1 MTLISLYIE
10 NFGGLSGYEL
20 IFEQG
25 LTTINQPNG
34 FGKTTLAEFI
44 RTMFYGFPRK
54 SKTLEKSRRQKY
66 APWNGGAFGGYLIF
80 EYEGQRYRLERTFG
94 TTPKGDTFTLI
105 DLATNRKTS
114 RFSEEIGAELFQLDA
129 DSFERSTYLP
139 QMWADGPL
147 ATASIQAKLSALVED
162 GSDMANFDKAIATLR
177 AKRSALVPYR
187 GSGGTVAEAAGKI
200 TQLQVQLD
208 QLLQQRDRIG
218 VVQDTTV
225 QTEEELKRVQAA
237 LAQVLQELSTASEA
251 AASSLRRDQYEQLR
265 QRFSQVEGKIAA
277 LQAQYPAGFP
287 DMPALCS
294 AETAAEQLAALENQ
308 VITTPA
314 DLQAQAVLRDNRYF
328 ENHLPTQS
336 ELDTCRRNC
345 EEFSAL
351 QQKIHNAEL
360 AHAEQIR
367 KERET
372 LALQPATTGSVA
384 VTVVWLLCAL
394 GLAAGTAMM
403 VMKRFLYGYIG
414 LGFGL
419 GFMIA
424 ALLMMHIR
432 KKRQHTRNLQYRRES
447 DERIAAAQQEM
458 ELLRQRSEKY
468 RVEISRFLADYG
480 IEVPPQHF
488 FAGQTRL
495 EHNVLLFEQARQQA
509 AQWQS
514 RKEKQEAEL
523 TLHRRELETFFARYG
538 QKMGD
543 NARAQLRQMRD
554 EIYEVRSLLAQKR
567 ELSDQLTAF
576 WQAHAEQLSAPPIP
590 VKDAQALKQQEENL
604 RDTLTALTEKLLRQK
619 QELQHLRMQTDRI
632 PQLQEELE
640 HWQHQRDKGRENAR
654 ILDDTMDFLHQ
665 AREKLSTSY
674 LGTIQSR
681 FGHYLSKLEGT
692 SGEKFLIDTD
702 FQVQLERLGQ
712 AREMAY
718 FSAGQ
723 TDLVMLCM
731 RLALVDALFKGQEM
745 FVILDDP
752 FVNLDDVHTAQALEL
767 LQTLASE
774 RQILY
779 LTCHSSRAI

>member
-1 MTLISLYIE
+1 MKLISLYIE
-10 NFGGLSGYEL
+10 NFGGLRGYEL
-20 IFEQG
+20 KLEPG

-44 RTMFYGFPRK
+44 RAMLYGFPRK
-54 SKTLEKSRRQKY
+54 SKTLEKSLRQKY
-66 APWNGGAFGGYLIF
+66 APWGGGVFGGHLIF
-80 EYEGQRYRLERTFG
+80 EHEGQRYRLERTFG
-94 TTPKGDTFTLI
+94 STPKGDTFTLI

-114 RFSEEIGAELFQLDA
+114 RFSEEIGAELFQLDS

-139 QMWADGPL
+139 QMRDDGSL
-147 ATASIQAKLSALVED
+147 STASIQAKLSALVED
-162 GSDMANFDKAIATLR
+162 GSDIANFDKAIATLR

-187 GSGGTVAEAAGKI
+187 GSGGTVAEAVDKI

-208 QLLQQRDRIG
+208 QAMQQRDRMG
-218 VVQDTTV
+218 AVQDSTV
-225 QTEEELKRVQAA
+225 QTEKELKRTQAA
-237 LAQVLQELSTASEA
+237 LAQVLQELSTASEV
-251 AASSLRRDQYEQLR
+251 AASSLRRDQCEQLL
-265 QRFSQVEGKIAA
+265 QRCSQVEDKIAA
-277 LQAQYPAGFP
+277 LQVQYPAGFP
-287 DMPALCS
+287 DMSALCG

-314 DLQAQAVLRDNRYF
+314 DLQAQAVLRDNSYF

-360 AHAEQIR
+360 TLSEQIR
-367 KERET
+367 KDRET
-372 LALQPATTGSVA
+372 LALQPATSGTTA
-384 VTVVWLLCAL
+384 LTIVWLLCAL
-394 GLAAGTAMM
+394 GLTAGTVLM
-403 VMKRFLYGYIG
+403 VVQRFLYGGIG
-414 LGFGL
+414 LVFGF
-419 GFMIA
+419 GFMIT

-432 KKRQHTRNLQYRRES
+432 KKRQHVRLLQRRKES
-447 DERIAAAQQEM
+447 DEHIAVAQLEI
-458 ELLRQRSEKY
+458 ELLRQKSEKY
-468 RVEISRFLADYG
+468 RREVSQFLADYG

-488 FAGQTRL
+488 FAGLTRL
-495 EHNVLLFEQARQQA
+495 EHNALLFEQARKQA

-514 RKEKQEAEL
+514 RQEKQEEEL
-523 TLHRRELETFFARYG
+523 ALHRRELENFFARYG
-538 QKMGD
+538 QKMVD
-543 NARAQLRQMRD
+543 NVRAQLRQMRD
-554 EIYEVRSLLAQKR
+554 DLYEVRSLLAQKK
-567 ELSDQLTAF
+567 ELMDQLTAF
-576 WQAHAEQLSAPPIP
+576 RQKYAEQLSAPPTL
-590 VKDAQALKQQEENL
+590 VKDTQALKQQEETL
-604 RDTLTALTEKLLRQK
+604 RDARTALTEKLLRQK
-619 QELQHLRMQTDRI
+619 QELQHLRIQTDRI
-632 PQLQEELE
+632 PRLQEELE
-640 HWQHQRDKGRENAR
+640 HWQYERDTGRENAR

-674 LGTIQSR
+674 LGTIQKR
-681 FGHYLSKLEGT
+681 LGYYLSKLEGT
-692 SGEKFLIDTD
+692 SSEKFLIDTD

-752 FVNLDDVHTAQALEL
+752 FVNLDDAHAAQALEL
-767 LQTLASE
+767 LRTLALE